1 MTGLV
6 GAAEHNGKRAMV
18 QSFAEDKGRYTVR
31 LLDDDDERR
40 IRVKPENVV
49 PVVFYRGGDG
59 SAVEL

>member
-1 MTGLV
+1 M

-40 IRVKPENVV
+40 IKSENVV